1 MCCFSREIDSVHN
14 TRIFARSHSDGRQFI
29 IYSMSISAKE
39 DIAMV
44 LPIPVVPGSGE
55 KAVQFIALDAYPTI
69 FNDMAK
75 GFPAPVYRSR
85 GNDPFAAAAAVPKPK
100 LEVQRVGAYDAS
112 FVPTVA
118 DFSRLDERFRLP
130 DGTWEKLP
138 GYKGFGFAVFK
149 LCKGTHNVHPMAF
162 SFPSANPDRLFF
174 PTLHIHDGKV
184 HEKAQFD
191 HTLYCQGAGLKTGE
205 WQESPG
211 IANQFMTTNK
221 TQGIILGAQH
231 LYKRTLSGMLTNTD
245 WLVKAR
251 AIV

>member
-75 GFPAPVYRSR
+75 GFPVTSARAWKMAAPTAI
-85 GNDPFAAAAAVPKPK
+85 PAPK

-138 GYKGFGFAVFK
+138 GYTGFGFAVFK
-149 LCKGTHNVHPMAF
+149 LRKGTHSVHPMAF
-162 SFPSANPDRLFF
+162 SFPSATPERLFF
-174 PTLHIHDGKV
+174 PTLHIHDGEV
-184 HEKAQFD
+184 HKKAEFD

-211 IANQFMTTNK
+211 IANQFMNIDK

>member
-14 TRIFARSHSDGRQFI
+14 TRIFARSHPDGRQFI
-29 IYSMSISAKE
+29 IYAMSISAKE

-69 FNDMAK
+69 FSDMAK
-75 GFPAPVYRSR
+75 GFP
-85 GNDPFAAAAAVPKPK
+85 VPKSSTGVINRSVKPTAAPK

-149 LCKGTHNVHPMAF
+149 LRKGTHSVHPMAF
-162 SFPSANPDRLFF
+162 SFPSAIPDSIFF
-174 PTLHIHDGKV
+174 PTLHIHDGEV
-184 HEKAQFD
+184 HEKAKFD
-191 HTLYCQGAGLKTGE
+191 HTFYCQGTGLKIGA

-211 IANQFMTTNK
+211 TANQFMNIDK
-221 TQGIILGAQH
+221 TQGIVHGAHH
-231 LYKRTLSGMLTNTD
+231 LYKRTLYGTLANMD
-245 WLVKAR
+245 MIVKAK
-251 AIV
+251 AVV